1 MSVKLNKSSKVKPF
15 TVDTKAAD
23 LSSLSAENAVLKAGL
38 ENTVSM
44 VNYFGSAI
52 ETQAIKL
59 EALKLPTK
67 LTLGWIIMNRK
78 KFFEFVELIIH
89 RTRYPISRCSAYAR
103 TVSPGFRNC
112 ENTNMFSLRG
122 NIS

>member
-78 KFFEFVELIIH
+78 KFFEFVELVIKVIKEVMAKIKEI
-89 RTRYPISRCSAYAR
+89 R
-103 TVSPGFRNC
+103 
-112 ENTNMFSLRG
+112 ELQKTNSSQATATTDV
-122 NIS
+122 NNEVVAS